1 MVGKGEKGRRSVL
14 REAELDGQG
23 WSSLRQ
29 NICLES
35 RVRTRGEKDCRK
47 FRRLLRRNKPSVS
60 VKNIY
65 GTRHLVDRRYADI
78 FPRTLPK

>member
-14 REAELDGQG
+14 RKAELDGQG